1 MKRAMMLL
9 IIAIIGFIFV
19 RSLIVPAT
27 FGQYGWYR
35 GDSVNDNRNFEI
47 GYAGS
52 ITAEKKT
59 VISQFIRYGLIPGI
73 KQ

>member
-1 MKRAMMLL
+1 MQPHVKRAMMLL

-27 FGQYGWYR
+27 FGQFGWYR

-52 ITAEKKT
+52 ITCGEENCHKANL
-59 VISQFIRYGLIPGI
+59 YNMG
-73 KQ
+73 